1 MKDKNIKKFN
11 LVFSLIAII
20 VVLGFTFPGIKQNHD
35 SSSHANTKE
44 EVESTPKNTSNS
56 IDNPSSKSTQSTKA
70 KKTRKTN
77 PSNTANKPKRQK
89 QNDYP
94 RFDPNNISDGLYL
107 TKNDFI
113 LEIEDGVASID
124 GVKIVNKSLPV
135 LASVASSITPETE
148 QAFKDMQAAIRKE
161 NMDIKIINDYRSYE
175 TQAYLFE
182 SYLANDIQEN
192 TETYSARPGHS
203 EHHLGEAIDI
213 GAGGEMTALNFDSY
227 NASDWVAEN
236 CHKFG
241 FILRYPKNSEKL
253 TGYIYEPWHFR
264 YVGEELATILYND
277 GDWLTIEG
285 YFGLPSEYVNPN
297 IDR

>member
-1 MKDKNIKKFN
+1 MKDKNIKKINIIISF
-11 LVFSLIAII
+11 IAII
-20 VVLGFTFPGIKQNHD
+20 IVLGFSLPSMKHNHG
-35 SSSHANTKE
+35 SNSHANINE
-44 EVESTPKNTSNS
+44 ESERTSKNNSEPIKNPTSKF
-56 IDNPSSKSTQSTKA
+56 KSPA
-70 KKTRKTN
+70 KTN
-77 PSNTANKPKRQK
+77 PSNTSKPTKQK
-89 QNDYP
+89 QKDYP

-107 TKNDFI
+107 TKNDFV
-113 LEIEDGVASID
+113 LKIEDGVASID
-124 GVKIVNKSLPV
+124 GVKIVNKCLPV
-135 LASVASSITPETE
+135 LESVASSITSETE
-148 QAFKDMQAAIRKE
+148 QAFKEMQAAIRKE
-161 NMDIKIINDYRSYE
+161 NMDIKIISDYRSYE

-213 GAGGEMTALNFDSY
+213 GVGGEMTALNFGSY
-227 NASDWVAEN
+227 DASDWVAEN

-253 TGYIYEPWHFR
+253 TGYMYEPWHFR